1 MSAPSISPAM
11 PPATPGESPR
21 TRGLALLLY
30 WGGLALGVLVPL
42 GMQGGVEVWRRKTTL
57 AAYLDGFY
65 VRLFAPADGLLALTL
80 LGAAPF
86 AVYAIFALIH
96 LGTAPGHGAP
106 VARRRGFGLLLA
118 LATMVAVSVWGHL
131 AILTA
136 KGSTAGIGFLFL
148 PFYVLFALPVAYGIG
163 RWVARR
169 LVQ

>member
-1 MSAPSISPAM
+1 MSAPSISPSM
-11 PPATPGESPR
+11 PPATPGESPG
-21 TRGLALLLY
+21 TRRLTLFLY
-30 WGGLALGVLVPL
+30 WGSLALGVLVPL
-42 GMQGGVEVWRRKTTL
+42 GMQVGIEVWRRKTTL
-57 AAYLDGFY
+57 TAHLDGLY
-65 VRLFAPADGLLALTL
+65 VRLFAPGDGLLALTL

-86 AVYAIFALIH
+86 VVYATFALIH
-96 LGTAPGHGAP
+96 LGTAPRHGAA
-106 VARRRGFGLLLA
+106 VVRCRRFGLLLA
-118 LATMVAVSVWGHL
+118 LPAMVAVSVWGHL